1 MRDRLP
7 PHVEGEEYGTITHTT
22 CVRVQTLPCK
32 SASVPATHRSH
43 QLCELSQIASQ
54 AGEWL
59 RGRADRLTT
68 ILLGGP
74 EIQARIANLAAWRA
88 YHALLAFLAFLAFP
102 SLLTL

>member
-7 PHVEGEEYGTITHTT
+7 PLVEGEEHRTITHIT
-22 CVRVQTLPCK
+22 CVRVQILLCK
-32 SASVPATHRSH
+32 SVSVLAIHRSH